1 MEVVAVPS
9 AIAKKMITF
18 SLVSIPVSVYAATSQ
33 HRVPLHMVHEADGGR
48 VRNKRVC
55 ELDGQELSEGEIARG
70 IELPDGGTLVLTRQD
85 LEQLPMPDTREIRV
99 LGFLDE
105 SRVDPLH
112 YDKSYYLGVSPGGER
127 PYALLVAALAQS
139 GQVAVART
147 ALRTRDSLVV
157 LRVRDDTIVMTTLL
171 WPDEVRNTEGIAP
184 KPIELR
190 PEEVALAR
198 QLMDTIS
205 SDFDPAQEQDEYTV
219 ALREVVEAKAAG
231 LPAPH
236 APEARVL
243 PPVAGVTDLMA
254 VLEAAV
260 VKAQEEHPKAGPA
273 RGRKTTAKK
282 ATTRT
287 PKATGSGG
295 GRGRRAS

>member
-1 MEVVAVPS
+1 MPS

-18 SLVSIPVSVYAATSQ
+18 SLVSIPVSVYPATSQ

-48 VRNKRVC
+48 VRQRRVC
-55 ELDGQELSEGEIARG
+55 EIDGRELSEGEIARG
-70 IELPDGGTLVLTRQD
+70 VEMPDGGTLVLSRQD
-85 LEQLPMPDTREIRV
+85 LEQLPTPDTKEIRV

-127 PYALLVAALAQS
+127 PYALLRAALAES
-139 GQVAVART
+139 GQVAIART
-147 ALRTRDSLVV
+147 ALRTRDSLAV
-157 LRVRDDTIVMTTLL
+157 LHVRDQVITMTTLL
-171 WPDEVRNTEGIAP
+171 WPDEVRGTEGIALR
-184 KPIELR
+184 PIELR

-205 SDFDPAQEQDEYTV
+205 ADFDPDREQDEYTV
-219 ALREVVEAKAAG
+219 ALREVVEARMAG

-236 APEARVL
+236 VPEARVL
-243 PPVAGVTDLMA
+243 PPAAGVTDLMA

-260 VKAQEEHPKAGPA
+260 QKAQEEHPKAAAKRPA
-273 RGRKTTAKK
+273 KKTVAKK
-282 ATTRT
+282 A
-287 PKATGSGG
+287 
-295 GRGRRAS
+295 RASRRSEG